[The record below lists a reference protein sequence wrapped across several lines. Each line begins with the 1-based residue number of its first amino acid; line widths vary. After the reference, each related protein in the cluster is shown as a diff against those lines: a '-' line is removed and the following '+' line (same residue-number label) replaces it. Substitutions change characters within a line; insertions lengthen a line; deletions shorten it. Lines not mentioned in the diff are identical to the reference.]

1 MRWAAAGSV
10 PSVRREAAG
19 SVRAAVAAMGTLEH
33 SVEVGSVRPVHSAEV
48 GSVPLVHRA
57 AAVTVPLVHRAA
69 AVTVPLVHS
78 AAAVMVQPVRAVHR
92 AVAAMEPAAWVP
104 EPGQ

>member
-1 MRWAAAGSV
+1 M
-10 PSVRREAAG
+10 RREAAG

-33 SVEVGSVRPVHSAEV
+33 SAEVGSVRPVHS
-48 GSVPLVHRA
+48 
-57 AAVTVPLVHRAA
+57 AA

-92 AVAAMEPAAWVP
+92 AVAAMEPAARVP

>member
-33 SVEVGSVRPVHSAEV
+33 SAEVGSVRPVHSV
-48 GSVPLVHRA
+48 
-57 AAVTVPLVHRAA
+57 A

-78 AAAVMVQPVRAVHR
+78 AVAVTVRPVHSAAAMMVQPVRAVHR
-92 AVAAMEPAAWVP
+92 AVAAMEPAARGP

>member
-1 MRWAAAGSV
+1 M
-10 PSVRREAAG
+10 RREAAG

-33 SVEVGSVRPVHSAEV
+33 SAEVGSVRPVY
-48 GSVPLVHRA
+48 SV
-57 AAVTVPLVHRAA
+57 AAVTVPLVHSAVAVTVRPVHSAA

-92 AVAAMEPAAWVP
+92 AVAAMEPAARVP

>member
-1 MRWAAAGSV
+1 M
-10 PSVRREAAG
+10 RREAAG

-57 AAVTVPLVHRAA
+57 AAVTVPLVH
-69 AVTVPLVHS
+69 S

-92 AVAAMEPAAWVP
+92 AVAAMEPAARVP

>member
-1 MRWAAAGSV
+1 M
-10 PSVRREAAG
+10 RREAAG

-57 AAVTVPLVHRAA
+57 AAVTVPLVHSAA
-69 AVTVPLVHS
+69 AVMAPLVHS
-78 AAAVMVQPVRAVHR
+78 AAAVMVQPVRVVHR
-92 AVAAMEPAAWVP
+92 AVAAMEPAARVP

>member
-1 MRWAAAGSV
+1 M
-10 PSVRREAAG
+10 RREAAG

-57 AAVTVPLVHRAA
+57 AAVTVPLVH
-69 AVTVPLVHS
+69 S

>member
-1 MRWAAAGSV
+1 M
-10 PSVRREAAG
+10 RREAAG
-19 SVRAAVAAMGTLEH
+19 SVRAAVSAMGTLEH
-33 SVEVGSVRPVHSAEV
+33 SAEVGSVRPVHSAEV
-48 GSVPLVHRA
+48 GS
-57 AAVTVPLVHRAA
+57 VPLVHRAA

-92 AVAAMEPAAWVP
+92 AVAAMEPAARVP

>member
-1 MRWAAAGSV
+1 M
-10 PSVRREAAG
+10 RREAAG

-33 SVEVGSVRPVHSAEV
+33 SAEVGSVRPVHSAEV
-48 GSVPLVHRA
+48 GS
-57 AAVTVPLVHRAA
+57 VPLVHRAA

-92 AVAAMEPAAWVP
+92 AVAAMEPAARVP